1 MNTDSGLKKE
11 IIVRLS
17 YDEMDA
23 FLLLSPIA
31 FDSEVY
37 TKAEV
42 LQALADKRVK
52 SGIDESKI
60 DQMISEKCYGRE
72 EIVAHGTPAV
82 EGVDGYFEYHF
93 NTDFDGKPKERP
105 DGSVDYWSIHAVEMV
120 EAGQVIAVYHE
131 PVDGSPGMTVTG
143 RAISSKRGR
152 PQPPLSGKGF
162 ERSEDAHIYTATMTG
177 KIEFNNNRIQI
188 LPVYEIYGNVDLKTG
203 NIDFRGDVLVHGNVI
218 SGTSIKASG
227 SVTVDGT
234 AEACNIEAGKD
245 VILRGGFLG
254 SYRGLI
260 KSKGNVY
267 AKFLEYAQVDTEGF
281 IEADAAID
289 CNISCKDMIYMK
301 GKHATIVGGEVY
313 AARGVEANYF
323 GNENEMQTNIKSG
336 TLKETIIE
344 MERSKL
350 KIKEIGDTIA
360 KITEGLQKF
369 DELAEEKNVDLKN
382 DERRV
387 SLLRTRITKQA
398 ELASEKEHLAYL
410 ESLTERA
417 KGAKIRALEDV
428 YPGVTI
434 TINDSKVRVK
444 QRQHAVEYSLHGD
457 HVVMFSIADELV
469 V

>member
-1 MNTDSGLKKE
+1 
-11 IIVRLS
+11 
-17 YDEMDA
+17 
-23 FLLLSPIA
+23 
-31 FDSEVY
+31 
-37 TKAEV
+37 
-42 LQALADKRVK
+42 
-52 SGIDESKI
+52 
-60 DQMISEKCYGRE
+60 
-72 EIVAHGTPAV
+72 
-82 EGVDGYFEYHF
+82 
-93 NTDFDGKPKERP
+93 
-105 DGSVDYWSIHAVEMV
+105 
-120 EAGQVIAVYHE
+120 
-131 PVDGSPGMTVTG
+131 
-143 RAISSKRGR
+143 
-152 PQPPLSGKGF
+152 
-162 ERSEDAHIYTATMTG
+162 MTG

-336 TLKETIIE
+336 TLKETVLE
-344 MERSKL
+344 MERLKL
-350 KIKEIGDTIA
+350 KIKDIGDTIA

-434 TINDSKVRVK
+434 TINDSKARVK
-444 QRQHAVEYSLHGD
+444 QRQHAVEYAIQGD